1 MALSFEEIRKAI
13 NEPKRRNDIQLALL
27 HQERIRFHASTRL
40 TADYMQP
47 TADFFAFV
55 QNLLPHDK
63 FKIFRQL
70 FRYPV
75 KTNEICDTIFD
86 KLSRIFDGRNPAFDY
101 QFKTTEQR
109 DDWDWYRTEELHE
122 PAVWQTKGWEFFKTE
137 INSVLICDLP
147 EEQDPADRYPQPY
160 FYWLP
165 IASVI
170 NFKAKD
176 NGQMRWIIFR
186 QDGDRIAVMDD
197 ETMRVFRKDGGDN
210 VGELLIERRHDLGYC
225 PARFFWTQPIDLHC
239 PNVKQSPL
247 TKMLDALDWFLFY
260 SISKRHLDLYGS
272 YPIYSGYEQACDY
285 SNELNGDYC
294 DGGYLKDKQGRY
306 IFDSAGLLMPCPKC
320 GQKRIIGAGSF
331 VEVPIPAE
339 NQPDLRNPVQMLAVD
354 RNSLDYT
361 REEEVRLREAIITSV
376 CGQAEEVT
384 QRDALNEQQIKANF
398 ESQSN
403 VLNRIKK
410 GFEAAQKWVDETI
423 CRLRYGDMFLSASI
437 NYGTEFFLFSTDE
450 LREQYKTAKGSGSSE
465 AELDAMLDKIIESE
479 YRTNP
484 TELQRMQTLADI
496 EPYRHLTLQEV
507 VEMGDKGIISR
518 EDVLLKL
525 NFAALI
531 KRFERENINILE
543 FGSALPY
550 ERKIEIINQTLRGYI
565 NADAGENQNGN
576 VD

>member
-1 MALSFEEIRKAI
+1 MALSYEEIRKAI
-13 NEPKRRNDIQLALL
+13 SEPKRRSDISLALL

-40 TADYMQP
+40 TANYMQP

-55 QNLLPHDK
+55 RNLLPHDK
-63 FKIFRQL
+63 YKIFRQL

-75 KTNEICDTIFD
+75 KTNELCEVIFD

-109 DDWDWYRTEELHE
+109 DDWDWYRTEHLHE
-122 PAVWQTKGWEFFKTE
+122 PVVWQTKGWEFFKTE

-165 IASVI
+165 IASVLA
-170 NFKAKD
+170 FKAKD
-176 NGQMRWIIFR
+176 NGEMRWIIFR
-186 QDGDRIAVMDD
+186 QDGDRIAVMDE

-210 VGELLIERRHDLGYC
+210 VGELLVEKRHDLGYC
-225 PARFFWTQPIDLHC
+225 PARFFWLQPIELHC
-239 PNVKQSPL
+239 PNVKASPL
-247 TKMLDALDWFLFY
+247 TKMLDALDWYLFY
-260 SISKRHLDLYGS
+260 SLSKRHLDLYGS

-285 SNELNGDYC
+285 SNEINGDYC
-294 DGGYLKDKQGRY
+294 DGGYLKDRQGRY
-306 IFDSAGLLMPCPKC
+306 MFDSAGLLMPCPKC
-320 GQKRIIGAGSF
+320 GNKRIIGAGSF
-331 VEVPIPAE
+331 VEVPIPS
-339 NQPDLRNPVQMLAVD
+339 NDQPDLRNPVQMLAVD
-354 RNSLDYT
+354 KNSLEYN
-361 REEEVRLREAIITSV
+361 REEEERLRLNIITSV
-376 CGQAEEVT
+376 CGQAEEIT
-384 QRDALNEQQIKANF
+384 QRDAFNEQQVKANF
-398 ESQSN
+398 ESQTN

-437 NYGTEFFLFSTDE
+437 NYGTEFFLYSTEE
-450 LREQYKTAKGSGSSE
+450 LREQYKMAKEAGSSE

-496 EPYRHLTLQEV
+496 EPYRHLSLQEV
-507 VEMGDKGIISR
+507 IEMGEKGIISR

-525 NFAALI
+525 NFAGLI
-531 KRFERENINILE
+531 KRFERENINVLE

-550 ERKIEIINQTLRGYI
+550 EKKIEIINNTLRGYI
-565 NADAGENQNGN
+565 NAEAGTNQDGN